1 MLRLAF
7 VPTVPPTA
15 SCEPGHGPLDD
26 PAVLAQS
33 LGGPNVFAGEAGG
46 PKSAE
51 PPPGMVVVVVI
62 VRMEFASASPPWF
75 PASPGGRN
83 TAGERLQAPR
93 S

>member
-7 VPTVPPTA
+7 VPTVHPDGILPARTRSA
-15 SCEPGHGPLDD
+15 RD